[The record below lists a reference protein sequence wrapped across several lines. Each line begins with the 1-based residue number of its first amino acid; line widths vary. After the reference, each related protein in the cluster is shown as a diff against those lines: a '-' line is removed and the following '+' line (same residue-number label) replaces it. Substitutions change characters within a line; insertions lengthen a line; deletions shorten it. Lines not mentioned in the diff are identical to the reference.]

1 MAGGVDGLV
10 DRWLNEPGFRE
21 RLLDDP
27 DKTVRAAGIKLSADE
42 WASLRSTLVSMA
54 DEELRPRVSKRL
66 ASN

>member
-10 DRWLNEPGFRE
+10 DRWLNEPGFKE

-27 DKTVRAAGIKLSADE
+27 DKTVRAAGITLSADD
-42 WASLRSTLVSMA
+42 WASLQNTLVSMS

-66 ASN
+66 AAN

>member
-10 DRWLNEPGFRE
+10 DRWLNETGFKE

-27 DKTVRAAGIKLSADE
+27 DKTVSAAGIKLSPDE
-42 WASLRSTLVSMA
+42 WASLRNTLVSMS

>member
-1 MAGGVDGLV
+1 VKSGVDGLV

-27 DKTVRAAGIKLSADE
+27 DKTVRGAGITLSADE
-42 WASLRSTLVSMA
+42 WASLTSALVSIS

-66 ASN
+66 ATN